1 MKIVNDLVMGSVP
14 NLDGQQLLNSLDI
27 AQMWFE
33 CIDIHGN
40 TLSFN
45 DFAEQASGFERDQ
58 FLLNQLRWSVL
69 FFDQTTGKKFRELCI
84 AAIKN
89 NTGFGSEEVEIKTR
103 SGQVKIFSWALTV
116 IEDMNSIPCGALLA
130 GIDITDRV
138 TQCKLLKQN
147 ETKLQALFSAL
158 DEVVMMFNS
167 NGDYLFISPASED
180 LLIAPKNN
188 LQGNNICDFFD
199 TEQTKSFLHQINK
212 SLEQKQTI
220 GFLYS
225 ININGKQVYFDA
237 HITPVSENEVIWV
250 ARDVSQKIISEKV
263 DNVMLNISRSVSV
276 TNNLDEMFEN
286 IRQEL
291 SAIIDTRNFFIAL
304 FDIEKNTL
312 SLPYFRDEKDKFD
325 SFPAERTLSSVVLNQ
340 KQSLLL
346 RKADLEGLI
355 AKGKID
361 QVGTMA
367 KVWIGIPLMVKGEVV
382 GIMVV
387 QNYEDENAFN
397 EEHLELLETIS
408 PQISLSIQRKQ
419 SEQLLKESEMKL
431 RESNLTK
438 DRFFNIIAHDLKN
451 PFNAIIGFS
460 NLIIEE
466 WNEFGDEEKIAMIS
480 SIKASSEG
488 AYELLMNLLEW
499 SRLHVGKITYNPE
512 FIDISTLVRLNFSL
526 LKAGADAKNIQLK
539 TGETCD
545 KMVWADPN
553 MINTVIRNL
562 LTNAVKFTRQNGN
575 IRINCQKMPKHPGM
589 VVISIEDSGV
599 GIDDKKLSQI
609 FEITSDSI
617 STGTSGETG
626 TGLGLVL
633 CKEFIEI
640 NKGQIWVESQ
650 RNVGSTFFF
659 SLPFKPF

>member
-1 MKIVNDLVMGSVP
+1 MKIVNDLVLGSIP
-14 NLDGQQLLNSLDI
+14 DLDGHQLMNNLENARI
-27 AQMWFE
+27 WYE
-33 CIDIHGN
+33 YIDIHGN
-40 TLSFN
+40 TIFFN
-45 DFAEQASGFERDQ
+45 CFAEQASGFPRIH
-58 FLLNQLRWSVL
+58 FLQNQLKWSVL
-69 FFDQTTGKKFRELCI
+69 FPDQNAGEKFKELCI

-89 NTGFGSEEVEIKTR
+89 NTGFGAEEVEIKT
-103 SGQVKIFSWALTV
+103 SAGQLKVFSWTLTV
-116 IEDMNSIPCGALLA
+116 LEDMNSTICGGLLA
-130 GIDITDRV
+130 GVDVTQRV
-138 TQCKLLKQN
+138 TQRKLLKKN
-147 ETKLQALFSAL
+147 EIKLQALISAL
-158 DEVVMMFNS
+158 DEVVLMFNKD
-167 NGDYLFISPASED
+167 GDYLFIAPTSAD
-180 LLIAPKNN
+180 LLIAPKKN
-188 LQGNNICDFFD
+188 LEGHNIRDFFD
-199 TEQTKSFLHQINK
+199 AEQTKSFLHQINK
-212 SLEQKQTI
+212 SLELKQTI
-220 GFLYS
+220 GYLYS
-225 ININGKQVYFDA
+225 VNINGKQVYFDA
-237 HITPVSENEVIWV
+237 HITPFSENEVIWV
-250 ARDVSQKIISEKV
+250 ARDTTQQILSEKV
-263 DNVMLNISRSVSV
+263 DNAMLNISRSVSI
-276 TNNLDEMFEN
+276 TNNLDEMFDN

-291 SAIIDTRNFFIAL
+291 SSIIDTRNFFIAL
-304 FDIEKNTL
+304 YDFNKNTL

-340 KQSLLL
+340 KKSMLL
-346 RKADLEGLI
+346 RKADLEELV

-367 KVWIGIPLMVKGEVV
+367 KVWIGIPLMVKGEAV

-387 QNYEDENAFN
+387 QNYEDENSFN

-466 WNEFGDEEKIAMIS
+466 WNEFGDEEIIAMIG

-562 LTNAVKFTRQNGN
+562 LTNAVKFTRQNGS

-599 GIDDKKLSQI
+599 GIDPKKLDQI
-609 FEITSDSI
+609 FDITSDSI

-650 RNVGSTFFF
+650 KNVGSTFFF
-659 SLPFKPF
+659 SLPFKPV